1 MSSPRIVFAGGGS
14 GGHLM
19 PGVAVAEE
27 LARRF
32 PGCDIH
38 FVTSLRG
45 IDSRVLSDSAF
56 ARSSIPM
63 LPVQKRPTEFLRF
76 VHGFGASLR
85 EMQRFWRATPP
96 DLVVGLGGF
105 SSVPAGLTAW
115 RKGTP
120 LVLLEQNV
128 VPGRATSLLAPL
140 AAKVCVSFAE
150 TVPLLRCSP
159 KAVVTGNPVREAVR
173 QTTQN
178 SPKDPRQARRVLLVL
193 GGSQGASGLNSMVV
207 RAVARLRSSLT
218 GWRIVHQTGERDA
231 ARIRAAYRQLAMDAD
246 VAAYFDD
253 LPHRYCSAQLVVSR
267 AGATTL
273 AELAC
278 CGLPALLVPYP
289 GSARNHQDRNAAL
302 FVQAGAACKV
312 QEAATA
318 AAALAEALATLIDDS
333 DYRNSMAKAMHG
345 LARTDA
351 TAAVANVILAQL
363 GLHSARGESARRA
376 A

>member
-1 MSSPRIVFAGGGS
+1 MKSPHILFAGGGS
-14 GGHLM
+14 GGHLI
-19 PGVAVAEE
+19 PGIAVAEE

-38 FVTSLRG
+38 FVTSPRG
-45 IDSRVLSDSAF
+45 IDSRVLKDSPF

-63 LPVQKRPTEFLRF
+63 TSLQMRPTEFLGF

-85 EMQRFWRATPP
+85 EMQRFWKVTPP

-140 AAKVCVSFAE
+140 ATRVCVSFAE
-150 TVPLLRCSP
+150 SVPLLRCSP
-159 KAVVTGNPVREAVR
+159 KVVVTGNPVRDAVCR
-173 QTTQN
+173 TTQK
-178 SPKDPRQARRVLLVL
+178 SPRQENRVLLVL

-207 RAVARLRSSLT
+207 RAIARLRSGFT

-231 ARIRAAYRQLAMDAD
+231 ARVRAAYRQLAMDAD

-253 LPHRYCSAQLVVSR
+253 LPHRYRSAQLVVSR

-278 CGLPALLVPYP
+278 CRLPAILVPYP

-302 FVQAGAACKV
+302 FVQAGAACMV
-312 QEAATA
+312 QQAATA
-318 AAALAEALATLIDDS
+318 AVTLADALAQLLDDS
-333 DYRNSMAKAMHG
+333 TRLGSMAKAMHG
-345 LARTDA
+345 LARTEA
-351 TAAVANVILAQL
+351 ASAVANVILAQL
-363 GLHSARGESARRA
+363 GLHSDRGGFARRA